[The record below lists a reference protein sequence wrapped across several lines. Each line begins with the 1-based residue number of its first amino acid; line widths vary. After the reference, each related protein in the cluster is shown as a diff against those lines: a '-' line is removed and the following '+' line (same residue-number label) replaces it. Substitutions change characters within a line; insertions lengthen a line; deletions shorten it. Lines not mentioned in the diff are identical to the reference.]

1 MGQARAMM
9 NFAGFTTKKCKQLW
23 CEVANTVT
31 MLGNMLVHE
40 QDIAPWHKLFNDKV
54 ANLQKHL

>member
-9 NFAGFTTKKCKQLW
+9 NFAGFTTKKCKQVW

-31 MLGNMLVHE
+31 MLDNMLVHE
-40 QDIAPWHKLFNDKV
+40 QDIAPLHKMFYDKD
-54 ANLQKHL
+54 AKSAKHL